1 MNETLKVTLRIAML
15 LCQIKMQVEKQL
27 DMLFVMLT
35 DIDNNGRWVYRS
47 RKSILQTGT
56 GNAIVRFIRPHFAN
70 EEFVFMEFGVDG
82 DWIKN

>member
-15 LCQIKMQVEKQL
+15 LCQIKSDE
-27 DMLFVMLT
+27 FVMLT

-56 GNAIVRFIRPHFAN
+56 GNAIVRFIRLHFAN

>member
-1 MNETLKVTLRIAML
+1 MNETLKVTLRTAML
-15 LCQIKMQVEKQL
+15 LCQIKSDE
-27 DMLFVMLT
+27 FVRLT
-35 DIDNNGRWVYRS
+35 DINNNGRWVYRS

-70 EEFVFMEFGVDG
+70 EKFVSMEFGVDG

>member
-1 MNETLKVTLRIAML
+1 MNETLKVTLRTVML
-15 LCQIKMQVEKQL
+15 LCQIKSAE
-27 DMLFVMLT
+27 FVRLT
-35 DIDNNGRWVYRS
+35 DINNNGRWVYRS

>member
-15 LCQIKMQVEKQL
+15 LCQIKSDE
-27 DMLFVMLT
+27 FVMLT

-70 EEFVFMEFGVDG
+70 EEFVSMEFGVDG

>member
-15 LCQIKMQVEKQL
+15 LCQIKSDE
-27 DMLFVMLT
+27 FVMLT